1 MLGKKQKQA
10 FIEYLKNSSKK
21 RFYLSQEFVDWYSL
35 LKDNEAEDL
44 TIEEIYEENKKNVL
58 KFVCDYIDQCNQKYI
73 YPEFTKCEYDN
84 DLFYRT
90 DYRVANLQD
99 RRNIQYKTR
108 WRSNIAKLISEL
120 EWREFELLCEKI
132 LIANH
137 ISDVVI
143 TRSSKDQGIDFYGY
157 FRFNLSE
164 SVPRLYENI
173 MFRVVGQAKHT
184 QIGRKPSH
192 EKIASFSTEVQI
204 LRRNERSN
212 YLSQFDNSF
221 LNSNLPV
228 IAIFITNGLYSKKS
242 IIFAEELGITC
253 WDGEQISEDL
263 STENIINKIA
273 IDDGK
278 ALDLNKFKEII
289 ENL

>member
-1 MLGKKQKQA
+1 MLGKKEKEA
-10 FIEYLKNSSKK
+10 FLEYLKVSGKK
-21 RFYLSQEFVDWYSL
+21 RFYLSQEFVDWYSSSKDIEADG
-35 LKDNEAEDL
+35 LKL
-44 TIEEIYEENKKNVL
+44 EETYEENKNNVL

-73 YPEFTKCEYDN
+73 YPEFTKYEYDD

-90 DYRVANLQD
+90 DYKVTNLED
-99 RRNIQYKTR
+99 RKNIQYKTK
-108 WRSNIAKLISEL
+108 WRSNIAELISKL

-164 SVPRLYENI
+164 GLPRLYENI

-184 QIGRKPSH
+184 QVGKKPSH

-204 LRRNERSN
+204 LRKNERSN
-212 YLSQFDNSF
+212 YLSQFDDSF

-278 ALDLNKFKEII
+278 ALDLNKFKKII